1 MTRCLERI
9 FRGGAARLRH
19 DVSDEL
25 PILQGC
31 GDRRKVM
38 LDVQDKLAILKL
50 RAGCAVI
57 GFEPVIEDALQGGT
71 RSGDVEPERDDSCA
85 TAIDAP
91 RLENRIARPALLDSV
106 LIAKFLSNWFQ
117 VNCLSLPALAR
128 MCLC

>member
-71 RSGDVEPERDDSCA
+71 RSGDVEPERDDSSVA
-85 TAIDAP
+85 GKTGI
-91 RLENRIARPALLDSV
+91 PAAVEGISCGGGLRDG
-106 LIAKFLSNWFQ
+106 N
-117 VNCLSLPALAR
+117 
-128 MCLC
+128 